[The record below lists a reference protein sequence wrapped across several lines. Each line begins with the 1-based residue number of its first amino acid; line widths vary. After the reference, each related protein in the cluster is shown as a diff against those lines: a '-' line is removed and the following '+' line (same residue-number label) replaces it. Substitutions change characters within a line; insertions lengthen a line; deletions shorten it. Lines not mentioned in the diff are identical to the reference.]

1 MPWRFVPNLQVVRL
15 VTELVQCE
23 SESPGGVVVECV
35 SAAAGAKLANQKV
48 RVLMEHLGRHVI
60 IELWGCNDAINDA
73 DRVKTAMLDAVKA
86 ANATLLNIYVHTFSP
101 QGVTG
106 VAVLSE
112 SHLSIHTWPEHGYVA
127 ADVFTCGETTNPKA
141 AAEVLHEAF
150 EATHADIKELT
161 RGVRPTERPHR
172 RVDFK
177 PNRGRKLARV

>member
-1 MPWRFVPNLQVVRL
+1 M
-15 VTELVQCE
+15 
-23 SESPGGVVVECV
+23 ECV
-35 SAAAGAKLANQKV
+35 SAAAGAKLAIQKA

-73 DRVKTAMLDAVKA
+73 DRVKSAMLDAVKA

-127 ADVFTCGETTNPKA
+127 ADVFTCGETTEPQA
-141 AAEVLHEAF
+141 AAAVLHAAF
-150 EATHADIKELT
+150 AATHADIKELT
-161 RGVRPTERPHR
+161 RGVRPTERTHP
-172 RVDFK
+172 RVASK
-177 PNRGRKLARV
+177 PERGRKLARV

>member
-1 MPWRFVPNLQVVRL
+1 M
-15 VTELVQCE
+15 
-23 SESPGGVVVECV
+23 ECA
-35 SAAAGAKLANQKV
+35 SAAAGAELVNQKV

-127 ADVFTCGETTNPKA
+127 ADVFTCGETTAPQA
-141 AAEVLHEAF
+141 AAEVLREAF

-161 RGVRPTERPHR
+161 RGVRPTERPQL
-172 RVDFK
+172 RVASK
-177 PNRGRKLARV
+177 PERGRKLTRV